1 MRIVEFSNDDYKI
14 HNRPKLDQILVELC
28 HQVIKGKQDNP
39 MKYGMV
45 AACVLDPDNR
55 KVIGVNEAAKD
66 GTRRHAER
74 VAMDRYEEQYG
85 EILEGSII
93 ITTLSPCN
101 EDGTEM
107 ADERYGESCTDIIN
121 DSKVRKVYCGYIDP
135 SQDNEHNEYTL
146 EETSNQD
153 IKKLCKQY
161 ADTFLKNDIEENFAD
176 GKHPEDKGDSARHG
190 IPKHASISSLR
201 KIAHQGGRKGQ
212 LAHWQANMRA
222 GRAKNNQ

>member
-1 MRIVEFSNDDYKI
+1 MRFLEFSKDDYKI
-14 HNRPKLDQILVELC
+14 HNRDKLDQILVELC
-28 HQVIKGKQDNP
+28 HQVIKGKKHDP
-39 MKYGMV
+39 IKYGMV
-45 AACVLDPDNR
+45 AACVLDPQNR
-55 KVIGVNEAAKD
+55 AVFGVNEAAENN
-66 GTRRHAER
+66 TRRHAER
-74 VAMDRYEEQYG
+74 AAMDRYVEQHG
-85 EILEGSII
+85 EIPEGSII

-135 SQDNEHNEYTL
+135 SQDNKHNEYTL

-222 GRAKNNQ
+222 GRAKKH

>member
-1 MRIVEFSNDDYKI
+1 MRLLEFSKDDYKI
-14 HNRPKLDQILVELC
+14 HNRNKLDQILVELC
-28 HQVIKGKQDNP
+28 HQVIKGKKHDP
-39 MKYGMV
+39 IKYGMV
-45 AACVLDPDNR
+45 AACVLDPQNR
-55 KVIGVNEAAKD
+55 AIFGVNEAAENN
-66 GTRRHAER
+66 TRRHAER
-74 VAMDRYEEQYG
+74 VAMDRYVEQHG
-85 EILEGSII
+85 EIPEGSII
-93 ITTLSPCN
+93 ITTVSPCN

>member
-1 MRIVEFSNDDYKI
+1 MRFLEFSKDDYKI
-14 HNRPKLDQILVELC
+14 HNRDKLDQILVELC
-28 HQVIKGKQDNP
+28 HQVIKGKKHDP
-39 MKYGMV
+39 IKYGMV
-45 AACVLDPDNR
+45 AACVLDPQNR
-55 KVIGVNEAAKD
+55 AVFGVNEAAENN
-66 GTRRHAER
+66 TRRHAER
-74 VAMDRYEEQYG
+74 VAMDRYVEQHG
-85 EILEGSII
+85 EIPEGSII

-146 EETSNQD
+146 EETVNQD
-153 IKKLCKQY
+153 IKRLCKQY

-190 IPKHASISSLR
+190 IPKHASIGSLR

-222 GRAKNNQ
+222 GRTKNNQ